1 MHGGVD
7 RAREAA
13 KGDSKIGTTG
23 AGSGPA
29 YGEKVGRGA
38 VRLCDL
44 ADPDLLRLRVEGLLV
59 HNNALLRG
67 LGQPKFTADEIV
79 ASLLALAP
87 RILPFADR
95 VWQSL
100 DEARRG
106 GRRIL
111 FEGAQGDMLDV
122 DHGNYP
128 YVTSSNPRT
137 EEHTS

>member
-1 MHGGVD
+1 MHGAVD

-23 AGSGPA
+23 RGIGPA
-29 YGEKVGRGA
+29 YEDKIGRRA

-44 ADPDLLRLRVEGLLV
+44 ADPELLRQRVDGLLV

-67 LGQPKFTADEIV
+67 LGQPEFTAEEIV
-79 ASLLALAP
+79 ANLLALAP

-100 DEARRG
+100 
-106 GRRIL
+106 
-111 FEGAQGDMLDV
+111 
-122 DHGNYP
+122 
-128 YVTSSNPRT
+128 
-137 EEHTS
+137 HTSEEQHVRTTVTNAHLVCRHLPENKTHNTHSP